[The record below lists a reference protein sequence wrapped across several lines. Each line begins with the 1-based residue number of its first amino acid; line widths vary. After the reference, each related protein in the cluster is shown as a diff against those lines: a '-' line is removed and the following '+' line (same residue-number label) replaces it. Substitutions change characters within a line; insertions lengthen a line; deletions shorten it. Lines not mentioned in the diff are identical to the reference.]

1 MKRTS
6 TTVDSGTTIGGARP
20 NLGGTNSSKEK
31 GLSINLSVRRP
42 RPILGRLHSTYLKR
56 ASKTPDSGT
65 SSGATRP
72 NLGGP
77 RSFQGNG
84 LFKHDQSSRPATT
97 TLGSAAK
104 LSKVGPSRPTRNV
117 GRSFPTLK
125 TAQPS
130 RFPV

>member
-6 TTVDSGTTIGGARP
+6 DF
-20 NLGGTNSSKEK
+20 
-31 GLSINLSVRRP
+31 
-42 RPILGRLHSTYLKR
+42 
-56 ASKTPDSGT
+56 GT

-72 NLGGP
+72 NLGGS
-77 RSFQGNG
+77 RIFQGNG
-84 LFKHDQSSRPATT
+84 LIKHNLSSRPPST

-104 LSKVGPSRPTRNV
+104 LSKVGPTRPTRNV
-117 GRSFPTLK
+117 GRSFTTLK